1 MICFTEKEGFGMP
14 RTLDSIWETL
24 ETLSPDDQRQLR
36 ERLEESSARRAETTG
51 MKAFHQALLA
61 SGLVKTIKKPRAS
74 VTDQRHLIEVN
85 GKPLSETIIE
95 ERR

>member
-1 MICFTEKEGFGMP
+1 MS
-14 RTLDSIWETL
+14 RNLDSVL
-24 ETLSPDDQRQLR
+24 EALDTLSPEEQRRLR
-36 ERLEESSARRAETTG
+36 ERLEESSARHAEATG

-61 SGLVKTIKKPRAS
+61 SGLVKTIKKPRAC
-74 VTDQRHLIEVN
+74 VPDQRCLIEVR